1 MVFEFQL
8 LPFLYHKEITDEL
21 QNGINHRRRSDA
33 RLNL

>member
-21 QNGINHRRRSDA
+21 QSRINHCRRADA